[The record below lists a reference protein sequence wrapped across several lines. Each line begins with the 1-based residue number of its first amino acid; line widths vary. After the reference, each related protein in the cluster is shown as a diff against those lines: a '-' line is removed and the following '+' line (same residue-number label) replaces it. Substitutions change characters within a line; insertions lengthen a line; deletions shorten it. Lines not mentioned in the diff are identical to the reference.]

1 VSLATTLAIVPGI
14 CAAMV
19 LTSRVKISGDSEE
32 VDGSALHWSPRSP
45 LVDTARGNAESSNP
59 LGDAVKKSSRPAGR
73 DPKHPLTRLI
83 SAPLDVAANS
93 GETPI

>member
-1 VSLATTLAIVPGI
+1 
-14 CAAMV
+14 MV

-59 LGDAVKKSSRPAGR
+59 LGDAVKKSSRPGP